1 MNFLSALARYVGR
14 RVEVIQSAQYV
25 SGILIG
31 VGDGFFQVQ
40 TSGTAYGGEPPT
52 TVSASRTELVRILS

>member
-1 MNFLSALARYVGR
+1 MDFLSALTRYVGR
-14 RVEVIQSAQYV
+14 RVEVFQTTQYV

-31 VGDGFFQVQ
+31 VGDGFFHIQ

-52 TVSASRTELVRILS
+52 TISAARTELVRIIA